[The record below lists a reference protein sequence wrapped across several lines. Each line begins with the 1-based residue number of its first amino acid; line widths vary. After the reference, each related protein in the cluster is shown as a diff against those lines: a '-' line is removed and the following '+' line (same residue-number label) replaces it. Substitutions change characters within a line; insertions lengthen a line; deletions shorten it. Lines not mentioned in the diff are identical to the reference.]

1 MFYSHA
7 PIKEDDVL
15 GDSRL
20 FVVDYSI
27 FGIRQPLENAMA
39 AAEQPDS
46 GAGKKKSGGIIK
58 IAIWLI
64 MVLVSVG
71 GGFAAP
77 LLIAKLSAPPEAVV
91 KPEDHAPDPNEEVE
105 FIDFEEVV
113 AVLGKSKFSRYLKVS
128 LSLQVAHSQRID
140 VDKKILSRSAVLRN
154 RIIAHIAETS
164 EEDLAGQHGQ
174 NQFRRQMHGFFNE
187 ILFEDGIERIQDV
200 LFREFQVQ

>member
-1 MFYSHA
+1 MFYPRA
-7 PIKEDDVL
+7 PITEDDGL
-15 GDSRL
+15 GGSCQ
-20 FVVDYSI
+20 FGIDYSI

-39 AAEQPDS
+39 AAEQPES
-46 GAGKKKSGGIIK
+46 GAGKKKSGGIMK

-71 GGFAAP
+71 GGFATP
-77 LLIAKLSAPPEAVV
+77 LLIAKLNAPPEEVV
-91 KPEDHAPDPNEEVE
+91 KPEDQAPDPNEEVE

-140 VDKKILSRSAVLRN
+140 IEKKMLARSAVLRN

>member
-1 MFYSHA
+1 
-7 PIKEDDVL
+7 
-15 GDSRL
+15 
-20 FVVDYSI
+20 
-27 FGIRQPLENAMA
+27 MA
-39 AAEQPDS
+39 AAEQPES
-46 GAGKKKSGGIIK
+46 GAGKKKSGGIMK

-71 GGFAAP
+71 GGFATP
-77 LLIAKLSAPPEAVV
+77 LLIAKLNAPPEEVV
-91 KPEDHAPDPNEEVE
+91 KPEDQAPDPNEEVE

-128 LSLQVAHSQRID
+128 LSLQVTHSQRID
-140 VDKKILSRSAVLRN
+140 IEKKMLARSAVLRN